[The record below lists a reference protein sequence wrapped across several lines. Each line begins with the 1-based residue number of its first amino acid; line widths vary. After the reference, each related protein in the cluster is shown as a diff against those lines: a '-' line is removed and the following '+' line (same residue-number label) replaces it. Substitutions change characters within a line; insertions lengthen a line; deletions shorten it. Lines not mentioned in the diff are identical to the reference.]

1 MRRACCR
8 QLYAAAGID
17 AEYYGEVTLGVGTAR
32 AQQGRLLEAVARF
45 EAASRIDPSN
55 AKLRGSLQPMAAQ
68 VAAVEA
74 LVAGDANAVADVCG
88 TPCQDV
94 VDGAGTQACALT
106 WAEGCGDAPP
116 PDGRTADATVAELC
130 AESCTF
136 FAVQGELELG
146 EGNHM

>member
-32 AQQGRLLEAVARF
+32 AQQGRLREAVARF

-68 VAAVEA
+68 AAAVEA

-94 VDGAGTQACALT
+94 VDASGYGVCAIT
-106 WAEGCGDAPP
+106 WGQGCGDVPP
-116 PDGRTADATVAELC
+116 PAGFGPENTVAELC
-130 AESCTF
+130 RLSC
-136 FAVQGELELG
+136 AVYVFQQQQQQQQQQ
-146 EGNHM
+146 

>member
-1 MRRACCR
+1 MHLMKKVKVNGPDADEVF
-8 QLYAAAGID
+8 LYLK
-17 AEYYGEVTLGVGTAR
+17 AEA
-32 AQQGRLLEAVARF
+32 
-45 EAASRIDPSN
+45 
-55 AKLRGSLQPMAAQ
+55 
-68 VAAVEA
+68 
-74 LVAGDANAVADVCG
+74 
-88 TPCQDV
+88 PCQIKWNFGAYFV